1 MTTCR
6 ICGKDDGHHHDQA
19 VCDGGHDEFFICSK
33 CYPVISPIIEVRIE
47 QLARLQRR
55 RESASAD
62 NLKKGDW

>member
-6 ICGKDDGHHHDQA
+6 ICGKDDGHHHD
-19 VCDGGHDEFFICSK
+19 HNEFFICSK
-33 CYPVISPIIEVRIE
+33 CYPIISPIIEVRIE